1 MYKKSN
7 LDNILKNEGYYEIKE
22 IDGKGTCGL
31 FRFMFTTGLVIGI
44 DEIGYEG
51 RYCYSTEREAIDAIN
66 SWKGLGDPPG
76 LWIKYK
82 GRTGERSNPNFSNG
96 CENCIK
102 K

>member
-22 IDGKGTCGL
+22 IGDKGVCGL

-51 RYCYSTEREAIDAIN
+51 RYCYSTERSYRCTKYLGWIRRS
-66 SWKGLGDPPG
+66 SWTMD
-76 LWIKYK
+76 
-82 GRTGERSNPNFSNG
+82 
-96 CENCIK
+96 
-102 K
+102 